1 MPPAAPPDPDGPQLF
16 LSLQQKRPAAPVVAG
31 RHWYPEGQP
40 SLVLQDAFAPGGLAP
55 LETQPARA
63 ARDSQ

>member
-1 MPPAAPPDPDGPQLF
+1 MRAYPLT
-16 LSLQQKRPAAPVVAG
+16 VVKIL
-31 RHWYPEGQP
+31 YCL